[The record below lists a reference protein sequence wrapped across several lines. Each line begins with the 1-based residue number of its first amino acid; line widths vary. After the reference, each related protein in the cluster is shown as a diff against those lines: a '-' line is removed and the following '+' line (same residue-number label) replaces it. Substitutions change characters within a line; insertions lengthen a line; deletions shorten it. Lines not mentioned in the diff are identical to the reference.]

1 MDFGFWGFGVF
12 VFGWSVREKV
22 LTKGSPSCGGFR
34 DEPDLGYIFVHE
46 DNCGKKESIGARSGD
61 EGHIVTEWNGF
72 HVQVLTGPVSPLDNR
87 MSGIGFVEVDHNVK
101 DLR

>member
-1 MDFGFWGFGVF
+1 MWILGFGVF
-12 VFGWSVREKV
+12 VFGWSVGVKV

-46 DNCGKKESIGARSGD
+46 DNCCKEERIGARSRD
-61 EGHIVTEWNGF
+61 EGHIVIEFNGF
-72 HVQVLTGPVSPLDNR
+72 HVQVLTGPVSLLDDR
-87 MSGIGFVEVDHNVK
+87 MSSIGFVGVYHNVR

>member
-34 DEPDLGYIFVHE
+34 NEPDLGDIFVHE
-46 DNCGKKESIGARSGD
+46 DNCSKEESIGARSGN
-61 EGHIVTEWNGF
+61 EGLIVIEIDSFN
-72 HVQVLTGPVSPLDNR
+72 VQVLTGPVSPLDDR
-87 MSGIGFVEVDHNVK
+87 MSGISFVKVDHNVR